1 MYDGANYLCFSLR
14 CVSYSC
20 LKSHFYPSSVFALVN
35 LSFVFAYLS
44 INTSVH
50 ASCLSVSVNL
60 SVQALRLSVLVSM
73 YIQASCSSVLVSL
86 KKMYK
91 GALPYVCSVPLTQR
105 LLHADVWFLMQV
117 LVLLHRSIVS

>member
-1 MYDGANYLCFSLR
+1 MVMFDGAKCLCFSLR

-60 SVQALRLSVLVSM
+60 SVQALRLSVLVSV
-73 YIQASCSSVLVSL
+73 YIQASCLSVSVSLSSVFVSL
-86 KKMYK
+86 F
-91 GALPYVCSVPLTQR
+91 Q
-105 LLHADVWFLMQV
+105 
-117 LVLLHRSIVS
+117 